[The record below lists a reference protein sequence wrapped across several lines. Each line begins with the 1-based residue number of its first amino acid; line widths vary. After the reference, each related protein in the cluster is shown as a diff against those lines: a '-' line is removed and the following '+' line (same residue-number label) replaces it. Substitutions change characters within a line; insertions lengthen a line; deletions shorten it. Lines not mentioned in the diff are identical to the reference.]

1 MGLLEQVD
9 KVKDFRDA
17 RGIRHPISAIIK
29 SVILGFLAGLT
40 CIEHIAKYISEVWEE
55 VAEELGFTH
64 WHPPDGDTYRRIL
77 SGIESS
83 VLTGVFEDW
92 ISERLKEKTFD
103 VAVDGKACRGV
114 VAEGKPAGKGLQLL
128 NVFAH
133 DIQVVL
139 TQWPLPNKKGEPT
152 VLKDN
157 LAALVSKYPGLR
169 LLTMDAAFSGRNL
182 CQAIMDLHKDY
193 LIRIKGNQPD
203 IQEALGLWFDERL
216 KSHGKP
222 DAKTLEKKGA

>member
-1 MGLLEQVD
+1 MNLLEHVD
-9 KVKDFRDA
+9 RVRDFRDP
-17 RGIRHPISAIIK
+17 RGVRHPISAMIK
-29 SVILGFLAGLT
+29 SVILGLLAGLT
-40 CIEHIAKYISEVWEE
+40 CIEHIAKYISEVWKD
-55 VAEELGFTH
+55 VADELGFRH
-64 WHPPDGDTYRRIL
+64 WHPPDGDSYRRIL
-77 SGIESS
+77 KGVDSQ
-83 VLTGVFEDW
+83 VLTAVFEDW
-92 ISERLKEKTFD
+92 ISELLQDKTFD

-139 TQWPLPNKKGEPT
+139 SQWPLANKKGEPT

-157 LAALVSKYPGLR
+157 LSDLVAKYPGLR

-203 IQEALGLWFDERL
+203 IKDALELWFDEKL
-216 KSHGKP
+216 KKHVKP
-222 DAKTLEKKGA
+222 DAKTVEKKGS

>member
-1 MGLLEQVD
+1 MNLLEHVD
-9 KVKDFRDA
+9 RVKDFRDA
-17 RGIRHPISAIIK
+17 RGVRHPISSIIK
-29 SVILGFLAGLT
+29 SVILGLLAGLT
-40 CIEHIAKYISEVWEE
+40 CIEHIATYITEVWDD
-55 VAEELGFTH
+55 VADELGFRH

-77 SGIESS
+77 KGIDSQ
-83 VLTGVFEDW
+83 VLTVVFEGW
-92 ISERLKEKTFD
+92 ISELLKDKTFD

-139 TQWPLPNKKGEPT
+139 TQWPLVDKKGEPT
-152 VLKDN
+152 ILKDN
-157 LAALVSKYPGLR
+157 LSALVAKYPGLR

-182 CQAIMDLHKDY
+182 CQVIIDLHKDY

-203 IQEALGLWFDERL
+203 IKDTLVLWFKERVE
-216 KSHGKP
+216 KHMEP
-222 DAKTLEKKGA
+222 DAQTVEKRGA